1 MSSKIRLGISS
12 CLYGRKVRYDGRD
25 KLDTFLR
32 DELGR
37 RVRWYPVCPEVEC
50 GLPVP
55 REAMRLEQTHVGIRL
70 MTIQTRRDLTAQM
83 QAWIRKTLDE
93 LSGKKLRGFVFKSR
107 SPSSAMRDADIFTP
121 EGSLVGQQAGLF
133 AAAFMEHFPL
143 LPVEDELGLRD
154 LERRAVFF
162 GRIFSD

>member
-12 CLYGRKVRYDGRD
+12 CLYGKKVRYDGHD

-37 RVRWYPVCPEVEC
+37 RVRWFPVCPEVDC

-55 REAMRLEQTHVGIRL
+55 REPMRLEQMQVGIRL

-83 QAWIRKTLDE
+83 QAWIRKVLETLAD
-93 LSGKKLRGFVFKSR
+93 KNLRGFVFKSR
-107 SPSSAMRDADIFTP
+107 SPSSAMRDANIFTP
-121 EGSLVGQQAGLF
+121 EGEITGQQPGLF
-133 AAAFMEHFPL
+133 AAAFMERFPL
-143 LPVEDELGLRD
+143 LPVEDEIGLRD
-154 LERRAVFF
+154 PERRAVFF